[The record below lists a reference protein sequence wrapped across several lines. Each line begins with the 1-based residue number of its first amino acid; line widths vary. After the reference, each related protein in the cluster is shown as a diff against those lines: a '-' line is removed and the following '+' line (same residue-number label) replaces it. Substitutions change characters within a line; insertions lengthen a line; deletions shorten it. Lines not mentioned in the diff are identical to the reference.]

1 MIGAE
6 FAAPVTAGMLG
17 FELVLIDVTPLF
29 VGFEGCPPSV
39 VQPERASVLLAKNT
53 VSEIA
58 RILIS
63 QG

>member
-1 MIGAE
+1 MIGIE
-6 FAAPVTAGMLG
+6 FADPVTAGMLG
-17 FELVLIDVTPLF
+17 FELLLMDVTPLF
-29 VGFEGCPPSV
+29 LGFEGRPPSV

-53 VSEIA
+53 VSKIA